1 MSKTFEDSQ
10 TGKVLWNPAHTIG
23 ILFYNQMKALEATY
37 KLESGI
43 REGKFGDD
51 YIVEAEQ
58 FKPFIGNLVEQLT
71 RTHHPNHFLLIKGC
85 LVMCFMI
92 HWQAVKEWPVV
103 PMAHDELQEI
113 LGEAQSSFSEN
124 GLPV

>member
-43 REGKFGDD
+43 HEGKFGDD
-51 YIVEAEQ
+51 YSVEVEQ
-58 FKPFIGNLVEQLT
+58 FKRFIEDLVEQLT
-71 RTHHPNHFLLIKGC
+71 HTHHPYHFLLVKGC
-85 LVMCFMI
+85 LAMCFMV
-92 HWQAVKEWPVV
+92 HRQALHEWPVV
-103 PMAHDELQEI
+103 PKEHQELQEV
-113 LGEAQSSFSEN
+113 LTEAQSHN